1 MVQTQA
7 IVFTHQQQVA
17 LADISVP
24 DPGPGEVLVATAFSC
39 ISPGTEL
46 RCLAGAQPDGL
57 PFPFIPGYSLAGH
70 VIARGGDVALAV
82 GARVFATGTIA
93 ADLPRMWGGHVR
105 HALCRAADVIEL
117 PPAVRLRAAS
127 SGHLAAIAYHGLRL
141 ARPQPHERVAVV
153 GLGAIGQLAARLFAA
168 TGAQVVAADLTP
180 ARVER
185 AQQAGITAFA
195 PAAGD
200 LVAGFRPYFPAG
212 ADVIVDATGAPQVL
226 PQLIALAKDLP
237 WDDALHAGTRY
248 VVQGSYPGDFAI
260 PYQPAFR
267 KELTFLLPRDM
278 QPRDVRAVFD
288 LLARGHLAVDDL
300 IEPVHPADAPAVY
313 AALRDAHPELITAAF
328 DWAGG
333 AAP

>member
-1 MVQTQA
+1 MP
-7 IVFTHQQQVA
+7 
-17 LADISVP
+17 ADHR
-24 DPGPGEVLVATAFSC
+24 E
-39 ISPGTEL
+39 
-46 RCLAGAQPDGL
+46 
-57 PFPFIPGYSLAGH
+57 H
-70 VIARGGDVALAV
+70 
-82 GARVFATGTIA
+82 
-93 ADLPRMWGGHVR
+93 
-105 HALCRAADVIEL
+105 
-117 PPAVRLRAAS
+117 
-127 SGHLAAIAYHGLRL
+127 
-141 ARPQPHERVAVV
+141 AVV

-168 TGAQVVAADLTP
+168 TGAHVVAADLAL

-237 WDDALHAGTRY
+237 WDDALHACTRY

-333 AAP
+333 AGARRAPPASSSSSSCS

>member
-1 MVQTQA
+1 MQTQA
-7 IVFTHQQQVA
+7 ILFIGEQQVT
-17 LADISVP
+17 LADATVP
-24 DPGPGEVLVATAFSC
+24 DPGPGEVIIETAFSC

-70 VIARGGDVALAV
+70 VVERGADVDIAV
-82 GARVFATGTIA
+82 GAPVFATGTIA

-105 HALCRAADVIEL
+105 HALCRAADVIPV
-117 PPAVRLRAAS
+117 PPGIGLRAAS
-127 SGHLAAIAYHGLRL
+127 CGHLAAIAYHGLRL

-168 TGAQVVAADLTP
+168 TGAQVVAADLAPT
-180 ARVER
+180 RVQR

-195 PAAGD
+195 PAAVD
-200 LVAGFRPYFPAG
+200 LAAGFRPYFPAG

-226 PQLIALAKDLP
+226 PQLIALAKDLT
-237 WDDALHAGTRY
+237 WDDALHTGARY

-260 PYQPAFR
+260 PYQRAFR
-267 KELTFLLPRDM
+267 KELNFLLPRDM
-278 QPRDVRAVFD
+278 QPRDVRTVFD
-288 LLARGHLAVDDL
+288 LLARGRLAVDDL
-300 IEPVHPADAPAVY
+300 SEPVHPADAPAVY
-313 AALRDAHPELITAAF
+313 AALRGARPDLITAAF
-328 DWAGG
+328 DWAGS